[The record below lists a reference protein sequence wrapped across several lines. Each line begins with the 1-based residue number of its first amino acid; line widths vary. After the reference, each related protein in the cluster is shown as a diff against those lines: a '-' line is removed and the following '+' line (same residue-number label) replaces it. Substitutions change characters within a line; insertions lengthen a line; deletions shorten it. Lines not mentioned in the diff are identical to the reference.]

1 MAQTKTKF
9 SFNHAEARLLPTA
22 AQIALASTNAQQ
34 TFLRVLADVRFTA
47 ELSQAEEARE
57 ERLFTF
63 YHVTGKAEVSQSASL
78 ICAILDDV
86 FWGDLPIFCSGRWL
100 MVLRHD

>member
-1 MAQTKTKF
+1 MVQTKIKF
-9 SFNHAEARLLPTA
+9 SLNHAKARLLPTA
-22 AQIALASTNAQQ
+22 AQIALATTSAQH

-63 YHVTGKAEVSQSASL
+63 YHVTGKPEVVRNASL
-78 ICAILDDV
+78 ICTTLDEV
-86 FWGDLPIFCSGRWL
+86 A
-100 MVLRHD
+100 LRSE